1 MESALFS
8 GLQGLFLGVANLGLG
23 QVIMILVGSAL
34 LYLGIKKGY
43 EPLLL
48 VPIGFGAILVNI
60 PLADMMGEEGFLRFF
75 YDAGVLTE
83 VFPLLIFIGI
93 GAMTDFQPLLE
104 NPKIILLGA
113 AGQFGIFLTLLLAL
127 ALGFDKLDAV
137 AVAIIGAC
145 DGPTAIYVSSKFAP
159 HLLGAMIDFGPVL
172 ANPIVLLFGAAGQ
185 FGIFLT
191 LFLALWLG
199 FLRQEAVSIAV
210 IGACDGP
217 TAIFVTSRYAPALL
231 PAVSIAAYSYMSLVP
246 LIQPPIMRLLTTDRE
261 RKIVMGVVKQPVSKT
276 TKILFPIVV
285 TIFASILAPKGAP
298 LIGTVMLGN
307 LMKESG
313 VVDRL
318 KSASENEIANIVTL
332 LLGLCIGATMEAD
345 KFLRAQTLLILGL
358 GFVAISLDTAVG
370 VLFGKLMCFL
380 TGGKI
385 NPLIGAAGISA
396 FPMSARVVQAEGQK
410 YNKKNYL
417 LMHAMSANAGGQ
429 IGSVIAAAVMLSVL
443 QGMGII
449 GG

>member
-1 MESALFS
+1 MESAIIS
-8 GLQGLFLGVANLGLG
+8 GLQGLFLGLNNLGPGHVL
-23 QVIMILVGSAL
+23 MILIGSLL
-34 LYLGIKKGY
+34 LYLGISKGY

-60 PLADMMGEEGFLRFF
+60 PLAGLMEKDGVLRFF
-75 YDAGVLTE
+75 YDTGVLTE

-93 GAMTDFQPLLE
+93 GAMTDLQPLME

-127 ALGFDKLDAV
+127 ALGFDKLESV
-137 AVAIIGAC
+137 AIGIIGAC

-159 HLLGAMIDFGPVL
+159 HLLGA
-172 ANPIVLLFGAAGQ
+172 
-185 FGIFLT
+185 
-191 LFLALWLG
+191 
-199 FLRQEAVSIAV
+199 VSV
-210 IGACDGP
+210 
-217 TAIFVTSRYAPALL
+217 
-231 PAVSIAAYSYMSLVP
+231 AAYSYMSLVP
-246 LIQPPIMRLLTTDRE
+246 LIQPPIMRALTTDKE
-261 RKIVMGVVKQPVSKT
+261 RKIVMGVAKRPVSKT

-285 TIFASILAPKGAP
+285 TIFASVLAPKGAP

-307 LMKESG
+307 LMRESG
-313 VVDRL
+313 VVERL
-318 KSASENEIANIVTL
+318 KSAAENEIANIVTL
-332 LLGLCIGATMEAD
+332 LLGLSIGATMEAAN
-345 KFLRAQTLLILGL
+345 FLRPQTLLVLAL

-370 VLFGKLMCFL
+370 VLFGKAMCLL

-396 FPMSARVVQAEGQK
+396 FPMSARVVQVEGQK
-410 YNKKNYL
+410 YNKKSYL

>member
-1 MESALFS
+1 METALIS
-8 GLQGLFLGVANLGLG
+8 GLQGLFAGIMHLGPGH
-23 QVIMILVGSAL
+23 VIMLGIGCSL

-60 PLADMMGEEGFLRFF
+60 PLSDLMGKEGFLRFF

-83 VFPLLIFIGI
+83 VFPLLIFVGI

-127 ALGFDKLDAV
+127 AIGFDKLDAV
-137 AVAIIGAC
+137 AVAVIGAC

-159 HLLGAMIDFGPVL
+159 HMLGA
-172 ANPIVLLFGAAGQ
+172 
-185 FGIFLT
+185 
-191 LFLALWLG
+191 
-199 FLRQEAVSIAV
+199 VSV
-210 IGACDGP
+210 
-217 TAIFVTSRYAPALL
+217 
-231 PAVSIAAYSYMSLVP
+231 AAYSYMSLVP
-246 LIQPPIMRLLTTDRE
+246 LIQPPIMRALTTDKE
-261 RKIVMGVVKQPVSKT
+261 RKIIMGAAKKQPISKT
-276 TKILFPIVV
+276 TKIVFPIVV
-285 TIFASILAPKGAP
+285 TIFASTLAPKGAP
-298 LIGTVMLGN
+298 LIGTIMLGN
-307 LMKESG
+307 LMRESG
-313 VVDRL
+313 CVDRL
-318 KSASENEIANIVTL
+318 KNASENEITNIVTL
-332 LLGLCIGATMEAD
+332 LLGLCIGGTMEANN
-345 KFLRAQTLLILGL
+345 FLRAQTLSVLGL
-358 GFVAISLDTAVG
+358 GFVAICLDTAVG
-370 VLFGKLMCFL
+370 VLFGKLMCL
-380 TGGKI
+380 ATGGNI

-410 YNKKNYL
+410 YNKKSYL

-443 QGMGII
+443 QGMGIV

>member
-1 MESALFS
+1 MESALVS
-8 GLQGLFLGVANLGLG
+8 GLQGLFLGILNLSLG
-23 QVIMILVGSAL
+23 HVIMILIGSLL
-34 LYLGIKKGY
+34 LYLGIRKGY

-60 PLADMMGEEGFLRFF
+60 PLSEMMAEGGFIRFF
-75 YDAGVLTE
+75 YDAGVRTE
-83 VFPLLIFIGI
+83 IFPLLIFLGI

-127 ALGFDKLDAV
+127 AVGFDKLDAV
-137 AVAIIGAC
+137 AVSIIGAC

-159 HLLGAMIDFGPVL
+159 HMLGA
-172 ANPIVLLFGAAGQ
+172 
-185 FGIFLT
+185 
-191 LFLALWLG
+191 
-199 FLRQEAVSIAV
+199 VSV
-210 IGACDGP
+210 
-217 TAIFVTSRYAPALL
+217 
-231 PAVSIAAYSYMSLVP
+231 AAYSYMSLVP
-246 LIQPPIMRLLTTDRE
+246 LIQPPIMRALTTERE
-261 RKIVMGVVKQPVSKT
+261 RMIVMGAVRQPISQT
-276 TKILFPIVV
+276 TKIMFPIVV
-285 TIFASILAPKGAP
+285 TIFASLLAPKGAP
-298 LIGTVMLGN
+298 LIGTVMFGN
-307 LMKESG
+307 LMKECG

-318 KSASENEIANIVTL
+318 KRASENEIANIVTL

-345 KFLRAQTLLILGL
+345 KFLRAQTLVVLAL

-370 VLFGKLMCFL
+370 ILFGKLMCLL

-443 QGMGII
+443 QGMGIV
-449 GG
+449 GQ

>member
-1 MESALFS
+1 MESALLN
-8 GLQGLFLGVANLGLG
+8 GIQGLVVGIVSLSLG
-23 QVIMILVGSAL
+23 QAFMIAVACVL
-34 LYLGIKKGY
+34 LYLGIAKGY

-48 VPIGFGAILVNI
+48 VPIGFGAIMVNI
-60 PLADMMGEEGFLRFF
+60 PLADMMGKDGFLRYF

-113 AGQFGIFLTLLLAL
+113 AGQFGIFITLLLAL
-127 ALGFDKLDAV
+127 AVGFDKLDAV

-159 HLLGAMIDFGPVL
+159 HLLGA
-172 ANPIVLLFGAAGQ
+172 
-185 FGIFLT
+185 
-191 LFLALWLG
+191 
-199 FLRQEAVSIAV
+199 VSV
-210 IGACDGP
+210 
-217 TAIFVTSRYAPALL
+217 
-231 PAVSIAAYSYMSLVP
+231 AAYSYMSLVP
-246 LIQPPIMRLLTTDRE
+246 LIQPPIMRMLTTDKE

-276 TKILFPIVV
+276 TKIIFPIVV
-285 TIFASILAPKGAP
+285 TIVASILAPLGAA

-307 LMKESG
+307 LMRESG

-332 LLGLCIGATMEAD
+332 LLGLAIGGTMQAD
-345 KFLRAQTLLILGL
+345 KFLRGETLLVLALGL
-358 GFVAISLDTAVG
+358 IAICLDTAVG
-370 VLFGKLMCFL
+370 VLFGKVMCIL

-396 FPMSARVVQAEGQK
+396 FPMSARVVQVEGQR
-410 YNKKNYL
+410 YNKKSYL

-443 QGMGII
+443 KGMGIV

>member
-1 MESALFS
+1 MESALVS
-8 GLQGLFLGVANLGLG
+8 GLQGLFLGVLSLRPEH
-23 QVIMILVGSAL
+23 VIMILIGSLL

-60 PLADMMGEEGFLRFF
+60 PLAEMMGKDGFLRFF
-75 YDAGVLTE
+75 YDTGVLTE

-127 ALGFDKLDAV
+127 ALGFEKLDAV
-137 AVAIIGAC
+137 AVAVIGAC

-159 HLLGAMIDFGPVL
+159 HMLGA
-172 ANPIVLLFGAAGQ
+172 
-185 FGIFLT
+185 
-191 LFLALWLG
+191 
-199 FLRQEAVSIAV
+199 VSV
-210 IGACDGP
+210 
-217 TAIFVTSRYAPALL
+217 
-231 PAVSIAAYSYMSLVP
+231 AAYSYMSLVP
-246 LIQPPIMRLLTTDRE
+246 LIQPPIMRFLTTEKE
-261 RKIVMGVVKQPVSKT
+261 RQIVMGVAKRQPISKT
-276 TKILFPIVV
+276 TKIVFPIAV

-307 LMKESG
+307 LLRESG
-313 VVDRL
+313 CVDRL
-318 KSASENEIANIVTL
+318 KSASENEITNMVTL

-345 KFLRAQTLLILGL
+345 KFLKAQTLLVLAL

-370 VLFGKLMCFL
+370 ILFGKVMCVL

-396 FPMSARVVQAEGQK
+396 FPMSARVVQTEGQK
-410 YNKKNYL
+410 YNKKSYL

-443 QGMGII
+443 QGMGIV